1 MCFVYRCTCGVSA
14 CASKQRHSNYI
25 ATPEQRQREL
35 ERIMVSLHPPPSDLR
50 GGGGVRVVGEHTE
63 AFSEQRQGS
72 PWLLTRTRGE
82 VNK

>member
-50 GGGGVRVVGEHTE
+50 GGGVLGWWVNTLRPSQSRGRDHHGYSPEPGV
-63 AFSEQRQGS
+63 
-72 PWLLTRTRGE
+72 
-82 VNK
+82 K